1 MNDDLR
7 LCLRQSLFVTL
18 AISLPAF
25 YRQMMAAH
33 LKSDNE
39 VIFGLTGAIN
49 LILGGFGGVVF
60 DFFIDRT
67 K

>member
-1 MNDDLR
+1 M
-7 LCLRQSLFVTL
+7 FVTL
-18 AISLPAF
+18 AISIPAF
-25 YRQMMAAH
+25 YGQMMAAY
-33 LKSDNE
+33 LKVN
-39 VIFGLTGAIN
+39 FRLTVAIN